1 MKGYGMQKNTKK
13 VTQQDV
19 QKSQVARNGRILRAV
34 ADWLSELATK
44 DGKSFS
50 AAKARHADKV
60 NRDQSKAGEKI
71 GYAMGQAAR
80 TSGFILLKLLELV
93 SRTTNLLVVDN
104 AILRKLEQKYKE
116 LNQDDKKFKD
126 WLKKHPAIS
135 SYLTTW
141 LTMAMLLLGRAGY
154 KKIKDPVNKDNK
166 AKIENVEQQKKQ
178 KAPTVKTYDVTDDG
192 FVQEFFDDNWN
203 NFVIFLS
210 EFETFRSTPVKQSGE
225 SRYTY
230 GPGLTWVW
238 EQLANGKYKQ
248 HECVGKWKTKATSF
262 TKEQMWE
269 QAQIH
274 LLNETLPT
282 IQAQLK
288 AKGFKHVPSHQ
299 LFALVVAGY
308 QLPGHISGI
317 VSKLQQAGDDVQKCA
332 DAFSYWASKKRKDYY
347 RGTMKRRWWCANIYL
362 GYIDCHDLLDLNCDV
377 FSVVDFN
384 MVKPN
389 DKQFAMD
396 SSTLTYALLKTNDKS
411 SVRDFIV
418 QNKLLSNPDN
428 CYTKSGTVM
437 IATVNPSMMEMIAGL
452 KDFRAKKYESSIA
465 HYQKA
470 IEFNPDNIS
479 AYSDLTLVYKTYADV
494 TKDKSKS
501 IMYYK
506 RCCEQLSKIESHMAE
521 NEDLVVDDE
530 SMAYV
535 HYNVATAQDELAKI
549 YKNKGDKENVA
560 TYYKYAMEN
569 YGKAEK
575 YGVSAGIADKYIN
588 KYKDKKVAAE
598 ANYKAMKKEKTIAF
612 NRANSKLKIHDIM
625 QKQSQIINNKGDEYA

>member
-1 MKGYGMQKNTKK
+1 MKKDNKK
-13 VTQQDV
+13 VTPKDTSKKP
-19 QKSQVARNGRILRAV
+19 KSQIAKNGRVLRAV

-44 DGKSFS
+44 DGKGFTD
-50 AAKARHADKV
+50 AKKRRADRISKD
-60 NRDQSKAGEKI
+60 NNKAGDEI
-71 GYAMGQAAR
+71 LYILGQTGR
-80 TSGFILLKLLELV
+80 TGGFIFLKLFELI
-93 SRTTNLLVVDN
+93 SRTTNIALVDN
-104 AILRKLEQKYKE
+104 AMFRKLEQKYSE
-116 LNQDDKKFKD
+116 LKRDDKKFAA
-126 WLKKHPAIS
+126 WLKKHPAMS
-135 SYLTTW
+135 SYLTVL
-141 LTMAMLLLGRAGY
+141 LTTALLLLGRAGY

-166 AKIENVEQQKKQ
+166 AKIEIVEQPQ

-192 FVQEFFDDNWN
+192 FVQEFFDENWN

-210 EFETFRSTPVKQSGE
+210 EFETFREKPVLQPGE
-225 SRYTY
+225 DRYTY

-248 HECVGKWKTKATSF
+248 HECIGKWKTKAASF

-377 FSVVDFN
+377 FSAVDFN

-437 IATVNPSMMEMIAGL
+437 IATADPSIMEMIAGL

-470 IEFNPDNIS
+470 IDLNPDNIS
-479 AYSDLTLVYKTYADV
+479 AYSDLALVYKTYADGI
-494 TKDKSKS
+494 KDKSKS
-501 IMYYK
+501 MMYYK

-549 YKNKGDKENVA
+549 YKNKGDKANAA

-575 YGVSAGIADKYIN
+575 YGIDAGIADKYIN
-588 KYKDKKVAAE
+588 KYKDKKAAAE
-598 ANYKAMKKEKTIAF
+598 ANYKAMKKDKTIAF

>member
-1 MKGYGMQKNTKK
+1 MKQKQLENKDTTKNT
-13 VTQQDV
+13 
-19 QKSQVARNGRILRAV
+19 KSQVARNGRILRAV
-34 ADWLSELATK
+34 ADWLSDLATQ
-44 DGKSFS
+44 DGKSFT
-50 AAKARHADKV
+50 AAKKRRADRV
-60 NRDQSKAGEKI
+60 NKDNNKTGDEI
-71 GYAMGQAAR
+71 LYILGQTGR
-80 TSGFILLKLLELV
+80 SGGFIFLKLFELI
-93 SRTTNLLVVDN
+93 SRTTNIALVDN
-104 AILRKLEQKYKE
+104 AIFRKIEQKYSE
-116 LNQDDKKFKD
+116 LKHDDKKFAA
-126 WLKKHPAIS
+126 WLKKHPAMS
-135 SYLTTW
+135 SYLTIW
-141 LTMAMLLLGRAGY
+141 LTMALLLLGRAGY
-154 KKIKDPVNKDNK
+154 KKTKEYIEKDKK
-166 AKIENVEQQKKQ
+166 AKIEVVQNPEKDQQATDAKM
-178 KAPTVKTYDVTDDG
+178 YDITDDG

-210 EFETFRSTPVKQSGE
+210 EFETYREKPVLQEGE

-238 EQLANGKYKQ
+238 EQLANGDYKQ
-248 HECVGKWKTKATSF
+248 HECVGKWKDKAAKF
-262 TKEQMWE
+262 TKEEVWE
-269 QAQIH
+269 QVQIH

-288 AKGFKHVPSHQ
+288 AKGFKNVPANQ

-332 DAFSYWASKKRKDYY
+332 DAFSYWASKKHKAYY

-377 FSVVDFN
+377 FSSVDFN
-384 MVKPN
+384 TVKPN

-396 SSTLTYALLKTNDKS
+396 YSTLAYALLKTNDKM

-428 CYTKSGTVM
+428 CYKKSGNTV
-437 IATVNPSMMEMIAGL
+437 IATVDPSTVEMIAGL
-452 KDFRAKKYESSIA
+452 KDFRSKKYESSIA

-470 IEFNPDNIS
+470 IDLNPDNIA

-506 RCCEQLSKIESHMAE
+506 RCCEQLANIENHVAE
-521 NEDLVVDDE
+521 NEDLIVDDE

-549 YKNKGDKENVA
+549 YKNKGDTANASV
-560 TYYKYAMEN
+560 YYKYAMEN

-575 YGVSAGIADKYIN
+575 YGIDAGIADKHIN
-588 KYKDKKVAAE
+588 KYKDKKAAAE
-598 ANYKAMKKEKTIAF
+598 ANYKAMKKAKTVAF
-612 NRANSKLKIHDIM
+612 NRANSKLKVHSIM
-625 QKQSQIINNKGDEYA
+625 EKQSQIIGNNDNEYA